1 MEIKKLECPNC
12 GAPLLEIDP
21 TTEAFVCKFC
31 SSIIAVD
38 MRKPNQTE
46 TVDMELPSL
55 RKVEPEL
62 RYQAN
67 LNVSATNT
75 QGGHLWITKDEV
87 IFKPHSLNFGP
98 LGKSYIR
105 IQDVVGY
112 KKGFLTNLSIFT
124 KGGYEMS
131 LVVWKKGE
139 IIDEIETRRRNYFIS
154 HNLPIPPLQY

>member
-38 MRKPNQTE
+38 MKKPNQTE

-62 RYQAN
+62 RYMAN
-67 LNVSATNT
+67 LRLPAADGSHQKSLTLS

-87 IFKPHSLNFGP
+87 VFKPHSLNIGP
-98 LGKSYIR
+98 LNKSYIR
-105 IQDVVGY
+105 IQKVSNN
-112 KKGFLTNLSIFT
+112 FI
-124 KGGYEMS
+124 
-131 LVVWKKGE
+131 
-139 IIDEIETRRRNYFIS
+139 YF
-154 HNLPIPPLQY
+154 H